1 MTINELIAELE
12 AVRAEHGDIEVSI
25 DDQVPCG
32 GDEML
37 WIDPKLR
44 YWQYE
49 EDRWAGSV
57 APTPKS
63 APRSSS
69 SRKVVKHALRW

>member
-37 WIDPKLR
+37 WIEPKLR

-49 EDRWAGSV
+49 EDRWGGQRRAYTEIG
-57 APTPKS
+57 TPI
-63 APRSSS
+63 
-69 SRKVVKHALRW
+69 LIL

>member
-12 AVRAEHGDIEVSI
+12 AVRAKHGDIEVSI

-37 WIDPKLR
+37 WIEPKLR

-49 EDRWAGSV
+49 EDRRGRKHRAYTKTG
-57 APTPKS
+57 TPI
-63 APRSSS
+63 
-69 SRKVVKHALRW
+69 LIL

>member
-12 AVRAEHGDIEVSI
+12 AVRTEHGDIEVSI
-25 DDQVPCG
+25 ANQERCLGEDD
-32 GDEML
+32 MF

-49 EDRWAGSV
+49 EDRQGGQCRVYAKTG
-57 APTPKS
+57 TPI
-63 APRSSS
+63 
-69 SRKVVKHALRW
+69 LIL

>member
-25 DDQVPCG
+25 VDQVPCG

-37 WIDPKLR
+37 WIDPKIR

-49 EDRWAGSV
+49 GRG
-57 APTPKS
+57 
-63 APRSSS
+63 
-69 SRKVVKHALRW
+69 SRKRRAFTDSGTPILIL